1 LVVMPPRGLPDIE
14 EIRIRRLA
22 AVVVDSI
29 ALALVEGYD
38 EVLIAKDPLT
48 DAFELEF
55 FQGRV
60 FHAAAGRVE
69 VGRTTPHPPAHT
81 CPPHG

>member
-1 LVVMPPRGLPDIE
+1 MPPRGLPDIE

-22 AVVVDSI
+22 AVVSDAIVLSF
-29 ALALVEGYD
+29 AEGYD
-38 EVLIAKDPLT
+38 EVLVFKDPLT

-55 FQGRV
+55 FQGWLPR
-60 FHAAAGRVE
+60 AAADRVGA
-69 VGRTTPHPPAHT
+69 GRTTPHPPAHT